1 MRELPPRTTE
11 IVRVPVTQ
19 EQRSIHDTYLNVVA
33 MITRKRY
40 LTEMDL
46 LRLRKALLMCRLA
59 ADSTYHVDR
68 IEPLFSGKLER
79 FREILAELA
88 GEEDR
93 KVLVFSEW
101 TRSLDLME
109 PMLKR
114 LGVDFVRLDGSVP
127 QTQRPQLV
135 ARFQETP
142 DCRVFL
148 TTNAGATG
156 LNLQAANTII
166 NFDLPWNPA
175 VLEQRIARAHR
186 MGQTQPVQVFLLV
199 SEDTLEEKLLDTLAA
214 KQTLSMASL
223 DQDADVTEVALQ
235 SGIEELKR
243 RLEVLIGAA
252 PEAEPDESQ
261 RREREREAEELSR
274 RARAQEAGGRLVAAA
289 FDLLGT
295 VLPGTTAVDENA
307 LERVRES
314 LQQCVA
320 KDGDGRTVLTV
331 TLDDGAALEGL
342 CRAAAALMA
351 VSRS

>member
-1 MRELPPRTTE
+1 
-11 IVRVPVTQ
+11 
-19 EQRSIHDTYLNVVA
+19 
-33 MITRKRY
+33 
-40 LTEMDL
+40 
-46 LRLRKALLMCRLA
+46 
-59 ADSTYHVDR
+59 
-68 IEPLFSGKLER
+68 
-79 FREILAELA
+79 
-88 GEEDR
+88 
-93 KVLVFSEW
+93 
-101 TRSLDLME
+101 
-109 PMLKR
+109 
-114 LGVDFVRLDGSVP
+114 
-127 QTQRPQLV
+127 
-135 ARFQETP
+135 
-142 DCRVFL
+142 
-148 TTNAGATG
+148 
-156 LNLQAANTII
+156 
-166 NFDLPWNPA
+166 
-175 VLEQRIARAHR
+175 
-186 MGQTQPVQVFLLV
+186 
-199 SEDTLEEKLLDTLAA
+199 
-214 KQTLSMASL
+214 MASL